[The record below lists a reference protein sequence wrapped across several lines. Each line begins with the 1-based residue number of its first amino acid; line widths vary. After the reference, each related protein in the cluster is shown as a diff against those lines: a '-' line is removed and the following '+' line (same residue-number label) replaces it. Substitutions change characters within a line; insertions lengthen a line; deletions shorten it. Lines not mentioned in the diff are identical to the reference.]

1 MRHVMRTVAAGVQLL
16 LGCVAQP
23 GSAADPLEEV
33 LAKARVTLNGTFNAG
48 GSYADVWARDTATFI
63 AIAAE
68 VNPSAVCE
76 KVLLG
81 FFRWQSLDGELP
93 GGYSPSKPT
102 TPSHGAKPFPAC
114 LGGTPVCK
122 NDAETDQES
131 SVVQAVRRYF
141 DAVGPA
147 VGLPFVTSTVDG
159 VSVLGRLELALE
171 WLILKRL
178 DSATGLLWGATTLDW
193 GDVQPQKDVKDERL
207 LGPNSHLAI
216 DVYDNAM
223 FVGAIDDFLYL
234 CNATKHVPK
243 RDWVKVKAATTAA
256 VRTHL
261 WNTTASKFI
270 PHVYF
275 KDAGALP
282 ANGAGHKAGSPFPA
296 DFDEGALYYHGG
308 TAQAALAG
316 LMSKAELSAA
326 LATMNANVAKAGG
339 KMTVGLTIYPP
350 YPKDPTMP
358 EWSYQ
363 NGGDWAWFGGRVV
376 QALVKHGLLAEARA
390 TIAPMA
396 SRVLAHSTP
405 KAAGFYEWWGKD
417 GSPQGSD
424 NFHGAAGVLG
434 AAIKELQAAEVAEAA
449 ALALLR
455 AKRA

>member
-1 MRHVMRTVAAGVQLL
+1 MRAALYILVAH
-16 LGCVAQP
+16 CVP
-23 GSAADPLEEV
+23 GSCSAANDPLDTV
-33 LAKARVTLNGTFNAG
+33 LGKARVLLNGTFNAG

-63 AIAAE
+63 SVAAE
-68 VNPSAVCE
+68 VNPPEVCE
-76 KVLLG
+76 TVLLG
-81 FFRWQSLDGELP
+81 FFRWQNMDGELP
-93 GGYSPSKPT
+93 GGYSPSKPK
-102 TPSHGAKPFPAC
+102 TPSHGTAPFPAC

-131 SVVQAVRRYF
+131 SVIQATRRYY
-141 DAVGPA
+141 DAVGPG
-147 VGLPFVTSTVDG
+147 VGLPFLKTVVDG

-178 DSATGLLWGATTLDW
+178 DASTGLLWGATTLDW

-223 FVGAIDDFLYL
+223 FVGAIDDFLHL
-234 CNATKHVPK
+234 CNVTKHVPK
-243 RDWVKVKAATTAA
+243 RNWTAIRASTAVA
-256 VRTHL
+256 VRKHL
-261 WNTTASKFI
+261 WNTTAGKFI
-270 PHVYF
+270 PHLYF
-275 KDAGALP
+275 KEGALP
-282 ANGAGHKAGSPFPA
+282 ANGAGYKPGSPFPP
-296 DFDEGALYYHGG
+296 DFDEGELYYHGG

-316 LMSKAELSAA
+316 LMSKDELSAA

-350 YPKDPTMP
+350 YSHDPTMP

-376 QALVKHGLLAEARA
+376 QGLIKYGMLSQARS

-396 SRVLAHSTP
+396 ARVLAHSTP
-405 KAAGFYEWWGKD
+405 EAAGFYEWWGKD
-417 GSPQGSD
+417 GSPQGSN

-434 AAIKELQAAEVAEAA
+434 AAIKQLQTAEAQA
-449 ALALLR
+449 EANRRLR
-455 AKRA
+455 